1 MTDSRLRL
9 FQRVLDVTTALAAVN
24 AALLLAFGAKSL
36 FLLAGFAALA
46 ACAAVQLCARPRL
59 LRPWAILCVVATFVL
74 LGIGQLVTSFG
85 AGMADPVW
93 PTEPWYVTHTATQGE
108 KDKFR
113 KDYAFFLEHSH
124 RIAGWSVGILVSA
137 LAVGV
142 LWTEPRKAARW
153 AALAGL
159 FVLLMGYGEFHR
171 KLMEQRDPDVR
182 VVLPVRSVATVGL
195 GLAVMFGSVI
205 SGFFTGARGTGLRF
219 YGAMALVAVMVQGLL
234 GGFRVKLNAL
244 VGADLAAVHGVFAQ
258 VVLGLLVSVAVVARR
273 VPAGSRSGLARW
285 AMALAHLIFL
295 QVIFGAWVRH
305 FPAALPQR
313 LHFLTAFAATA
324 LAVWLLRA
332 IFADP
337 AARSR
342 AGWVAWALAAVL
354 VLQILLGVEA
364 WMARFGQYVPPS
376 MVKVTA
382 QGGATRSLHAL
393 VGSAVWAAS
402 LALALRLRTG
412 APAVHKLEQVEGARP
427 GPRPVARTPQEA
439 VPSRFRGDAQ

>member
-1 MTDSRLRL
+1 
-9 FQRVLDVTTALAAVN
+9 V
-24 AALLLAFGAKSL
+24 
-36 FLLAGFAALA
+36 
-46 ACAAVQLCARPRL
+46 
-59 LRPWAILCVVATFVL
+59 LCVAATFVL
-74 LGIGQLVTSFG
+74 LAVGQLVTSFG

-93 PTEPWYVTHTATQGE
+93 PTEPWYVFHTATDVE
-108 KDKFR
+108 KAKFR
-113 KDYAFFLEHSH
+113 EQYAFFLEHSH
-124 RIAGWSVGILVSA
+124 RIAGWTVGGLVSI

-159 FVLLMGYGEFHR
+159 FVLLMGYGEFHGG
-171 KLMEQRDPDVR
+171 MIVQRNKPAVEVTLPMR
-182 VVLPVRSVATVGL
+182 GVVTAGL
-195 GLAVMFGSVI
+195 GLAVMLGAVL
-205 SGFFTGARGTGLRF
+205 SGCFTRARGTGLRL
-219 YGAMALVAVMVQGLL
+219 YAALALVAVMIQGLL
-234 GGFRVKLNAL
+234 GGFRVKLNEL
-244 VGADLAAVHGVFAQ
+244 VGTDLAAFHGVFAQ
-258 VVLGLLVSVAVVARR
+258 VVLGLLVSVAVLTHR
-273 VPAGSRSGLARW
+273 VPAGSRSGLLRW

-313 LHFLTAFAATA
+313 LHFLTAFVATA

-354 VLQILLGVEA
+354 VLQIVLGVEA

-376 MVKVTA
+376 MVKVTS
-382 QGGATRSLHAL
+382 QNGAIRSLHAL

-402 LALALRLRTG
+402 LALALRMRTG
-412 APAVHKLEQVEGARP
+412 APAVHKLEQVEGAMP
-427 GPRPVARTPQEA
+427 EPRPAGRTPIEA
-439 VPSRFRGDAQ
+439 TRLRAEAPADPSRFRGDAQ